1 MADIAD
7 YRHLVGDQH
16 DGQAQALVDVA
27 QQFKNGSGGLR
38 VQRRGGLVAQQD
50 LGVMHQ
56 RPGNAHALLLPAGQL
71 RRVHVVLFLQADQL
85 QQFAYLALAFG
96 LGHAGHLQG
105 QLDVLPH
112 GLGRH
117 QVEVLEDHA
126 DAPAQGHKL
135 VLIERRDIHL
145 VDQYAA
151 LAGLLQAVDGAQQ
164 R

>member
-1 MADIAD
+1 
-7 YRHLVGDQH
+7 
-16 DGQAQALVDVA
+16 
-27 QQFKNGSGGLR
+27 
-38 VQRRGGLVAQQD
+38 
-50 LGVMHQ
+50 MHQ

-71 RRVHVVLFLQADQL
+71 RRVHVVLFLQTDQL
-85 QQFAYLALAFG
+85 QQFAHLALAFG

-105 QLDVLPH
+105 QFDVLPH

-126 DAPAQGHKL
+126 DAPTQGYQVVL
-135 VLIERRDIHL
+135 VEGRDVHL
-145 VDQYAA
+145 VDQHPT